1 MAAKLHEM
9 EYFYSVDQMDRAF
22 GDTAGQLAA
31 MHLGFT
37 PKKPDKSKVKGLMEG
52 KKDPAKFYL
61 VLDGLKLT
69 FEVRVG
75 AAKIVLNTLD
85 LAGIKDLGK
94 RRELLFQL
102 SMRAQEL
109 VSKNDLNKFDEEHT
123 EPENPTVQKAAVE
136 LGNEIDELD
145 NQLDNLKIMQNA
157 ANYKHTD
164 YSEYDTEFKQWV
176 TKKGFGRFV
185 AFVEDAQNGRGLGA
199 DASKLLDDPKTSG
212 IQAKTFE
219 AIKAARDKGDKVDF
233 TQARKEVITN
243 VINRLLLPR
252 YNKERVGDIAKE
264 ISDKT
269 TKVTALKKKLAALE
283 TKK

>member
-37 PKKPDKSKVKGLMEG
+37 PKKPDKSKVKALMEG

-109 VSKNDLNKFDEEHT
+109 VSKNDLNKFDE
-123 EPENPTVQKAAVE
+123 
-136 LGNEIDELD
+136 
-145 NQLDNLKIMQNA
+145 
-157 ANYKHTD
+157 
-164 YSEYDTEFKQWV
+164 
-176 TKKGFGRFV
+176 
-185 AFVEDAQNGRGLGA
+185 
-199 DASKLLDDPKTSG
+199 
-212 IQAKTFE
+212 
-219 AIKAARDKGDKVDF
+219 
-233 TQARKEVITN
+233 
-243 VINRLLLPR
+243 
-252 YNKERVGDIAKE
+252 
-264 ISDKT
+264 
-269 TKVTALKKKLAALE
+269 
-283 TKK
+283 